1 MDTARKGFAGVWLKT
16 IGLTLV
22 LVLFIFPFI
31 FLLINSFKA
40 NTAITSNPLSLPQS
54 LDWTNYHNAFEKM
67 NYTASFMNSLTV
79 TILGVAL
86 ISLFAAMTAHYFV
99 RNQTKFNQYTFMMM
113 VAAMIIPFQAIMIPL
128 VKIYGTLGMLD
139 SKWALIYMYLGFGSP
154 LAVFIYHGFVK
165 GVPAELEEAALI
177 DGCTRT
183 QTFFRI
189 VFPVLAP
196 TTATISILNVLW
208 IWNDFLLPSLILVSP
223 HNRTLPLSTFSFY
236 GAYSV
241 DYGPLMAGLVL
252 TILPVM
258 LVYLFAQ
265 RYIIQGVMQGSIK

>member
-1 MDTARKGFAGVWLKT
+1 MRSSRSSAWIRTT
-16 IGLTLV
+16 GLILV
-22 LVLFIFPFI
+22 LCLFVFPFF
-31 FLLINSFKA
+31 FLLLNSFKA
-40 NTAITSNPLSLPQS
+40 NTAITSNPLSFPGTLN
-54 LDWTNYHNAFEKM
+54 WENYRNAFEKM
-67 NYTASFMNSLTV
+67 NYTASFFNSLAITL
-79 TILGVAL
+79 LGVAL

-99 RNQTKFNQYTFMMM
+99 RNNTKFNQYTFMIM

-128 VKIYGTLGMLD
+128 VKIYGSLNLLD
-139 SKWALIYMYLGFGSP
+139 NKWSLIYMYLGFGSP

-165 GVPAELEEAALI
+165 GIPAELEEAALI
-177 DGCTRT
+177 DGCTRR

-208 IWNDFLLPSLILVSP
+208 IWNDYLLPSLILISP
-223 HNRTLPLSTFSFY
+223 ENRTLPLSTFNFY
-236 GAYSV
+236 GTYSV

-252 TILPVM
+252 TVLPIM